1 MKKRLISM
9 IAAGGAAAAA
19 LAVTT
24 GPAQAASVPQCQ
36 AGASLAC
43 VAVTK
48 ETRAPV
54 NSISING
61 NCVPFSTGTTTS
73 TTATIT
79 NIYFPEETVALSGS
93 PTTLTYSG
101 YDCEETTQNVQ
112 RVGWSTGSVGAGNY
126 RWVTIGRVWQ

>member
-24 GPAQAASVPQCQ
+24 GPAQAADVPPCQ

-43 VAVTK
+43 VSVTI
-48 ETRAPV
+48 ETKAPV
-54 NSISING
+54 HSISVDG
-61 NCVPFSTGTTTS
+61 DCAPFSTGTVTS
-73 TTATIT
+73 SNSRIT
-79 NIYFPEETVALSGS
+79 NIYFPKETVALSGT

-101 YDCEETTQNVQ
+101 YNCEETTQNAQ
-112 RVGWSTGSVGAGNY
+112 RVGWSTGSAAAGSY
-126 RWVTIGRVWQ
+126 RWVGIGRIW